1 MKNFSRRLKKKLAGK
16 SLDKDQR
23 RDTVAKRSLKERPN
37 DEISW
42 KRQRSTPTH
51 ATFYKTSAMFRV
63 ELEI

>member
-1 MKNFSRRLKKKLAGK
+1 MKNFSRRRKKKLAGK

-42 KRQRSTPTH
+42 KR
-51 ATFYKTSAMFRV
+51 
-63 ELEI
+63 